1 MNLGDYIK
9 EKRKKNGLTQLQ
21 LSEMLDIDDT
31 TLSRIEKSKRKIQ
44 SNQIKKIS
52 KALNVDEQEFNVHYI
67 ADKIV
72 TEYGDNLKTLHTI
85 KKAVD
90 IIITNKTK

>member
-9 EKRKKNGLTQLQ
+9 EKIKKNGLTQIQ

-52 KALNVDEQEFNVHYI
+52 KALNVDEQEFNEYYI

-72 TEYGDNLKTLHTI
+72 SEYGDNLKTLQTI

-90 IIITNKTK
+90 IIINEKTI

>member
-9 EKRKKNGLTQLQ
+9 EKRKKNGLTQIQ

-52 KALNVDEQEFNVHYI
+52 KALNVDEQEFNEYYI

-72 TEYGDNLKTLHTI
+72 SEYGDNLKTLHTI

>member
-9 EKRKKNGLTQLQ
+9 EKRKKNGLTQIQ

-44 SNQIKKIS
+44 LNQIKKIS
-52 KALNVDEQEFNVHYI
+52 KALNVDEQEFNEYYI

-72 TEYGDNLKTLHTI
+72 SEYGDNLKTLQTI

-90 IIITNKTK
+90 IIINEKTI

>member
-9 EKRKKNGLTQLQ
+9 EKRKKNGLTQIQ

-52 KALNVDEQEFNVHYI
+52 KALNVDEQEFNEYYI

-72 TEYGDNLKTLHTI
+72 SEYGDNLKTLQTI

-90 IIITNKTK
+90 IIINEKTI

>member
-9 EKRKKNGLTQLQ
+9 EKRKKNGLTQIQ

-44 SNQIKKIS
+44 LNQIKKIS
-52 KALNVDEQEFNVHYI
+52 KALNLDEQEFNEYYI

-72 TEYGDNLKTLHTI
+72 SEYGDNLKTLQTI

-90 IIITNKTK
+90 IIINDKTK

>member
-9 EKRKKNGLTQLQ
+9 EKRKKNGLTQIQ

-44 SNQIKKIS
+44 LNQIKKIS
-52 KALNVDEQEFNVHYI
+52 KALNVDEQEFNEYYI

-72 TEYGDNLKTLHTI
+72 SEYGDNLKTLQTI

-90 IIITNKTK
+90 IIINDKRK

>member
-9 EKRKKNGLTQLQ
+9 EKRKQKGLTQLQ

-44 SNQIKKIS
+44 SNQINKIS
-52 KALNVDEQEFNVHYI
+52 KALNIDEQEFNEHYI

-72 TEYGDNLKTLHTI
+72 SEYGDNLKTLQTI

-90 IIITNKTK
+90 IIINDKTK

>member
-9 EKRKKNGLTQLQ
+9 EKRKKNGLTQIQ

-44 SNQIKKIS
+44 LNQIKKIS
-52 KALNVDEQEFNVHYI
+52 KALNVDEQEFNEYYI

-72 TEYGDNLKTLHTI
+72 SEYGDNLKTLQTI

-90 IIITNKTK
+90 IIINDKTK

>member
-9 EKRKKNGLTQLQ
+9 EKRKQKGLTQLQ

-44 SNQIKKIS
+44 SNQIKKIC
-52 KALNVDEQEFNVHYI
+52 KALNVDEQEFNEHYI

-72 TEYGDNLKTLHTI
+72 SEYGDNLKTLHTI
-85 KKAVD
+85 KKAID

>member
-44 SNQIKKIS
+44 LNQIKKIS
-52 KALNVDEQEFNVHYI
+52 KRLNLFPLILILNRLLYGTLLRN
-67 ADKIV
+67 AKKIHLLSILTV
-72 TEYGDNLKTLHTI
+72 TVSYWERKSS
-85 KKAVD
+85 K
-90 IIITNKTK
+90 